1 MILAGLF
8 LRAESSSAA
17 AAAARSFVT
26 VAERHKLDSRS
37 LLLPTASSPRDFFF
51 FSGLLPAARAEK
63 RRKAGVQ
70 EARFNSW
77 RRALVS
83 GD

>member
-51 FSGLLPAARAEK
+51 SGLLPAARAEK